1 VVVDLDRGAVEADG
15 SHPGTTEPGGQADVV
30 GTASVVVPFIIF
42 DPPRAIEASTWSQP
56 AARSRPAGT
65 VRRVARWG
73 WTWRSPLLR
82 YAAQRIPVYRR
93 DRGGSR
99 RATRLRSGAARRPG
113 HAAAPRE
120 GIGPLFHRSYW
131 IFVTDETLSGEE
143 LISYILEEPN
153 QVTPTEMASFE
164 TMSGEPARDLEV
176 GDELIVRLPG
186 PWNGPVRVIER
197 TPTSFRFATL
207 RGHME
212 AGEIEFRT
220 STDDRGFLEFR
231 IESWARSGDPLFHLL
246 YGRLLIGR
254 ELQQHMWAQF
264 CRRVARSAAACG

>member
-1 VVVDLDRGAVEADG
+1 VVAAGRPV
-15 SHPGTTEPGGQADVV
+15 QA
-30 GTASVVVPFIIF
+30 S
-42 DPPRAIEASTWSQP
+42 S
-56 AARSRPAGT
+56 T
-65 VRRVARWG
+65 VRRVARWSLDMA
-73 WTWRSPLLR
+73 TTLLR
-82 YAAQRIPVYRR
+82 YAAQRIPIYRR
-93 DRGGSR
+93 DRGESPGEPPDFDR
-99 RATRLRSGAARRPG
+99 ELPGDPATLQR
-113 HAAAPRE
+113 PRE

-131 IFVTDETLSGEE
+131 VFVTDESLSGEE
-143 LISYILEEPN
+143 LISYILKEPN
-153 QVTPTEMASFE
+153 QVAPTEMASFE
-164 TMSGEPARDLEV
+164 TMSGEPARNLEV

-220 STDDRGFLEFR
+220 GTDHRGFLEFR

-264 CRRVARSAAACG
+264 CRRVATVSGGVRMSNTASSTRRLEPTL

>member
-1 VVVDLDRGAVEADG
+1 MVAAGRPL
-15 SHPGTTEPGGQADVV
+15 QAL
-30 GTASVVVPFIIF
+30 S
-42 DPPRAIEASTWSQP
+42 
-56 AARSRPAGT
+56 T

-73 WTWRSPLLR
+73 LDMAITVLR

-93 DRGGSR
+93 DRGEFPGEPPDFDR
-99 RATRLRSGAARRPG
+99 ELPGDPATLQR
-113 HAAAPRE
+113 PRE

-131 IFVTDETLSGEE
+131 IFVTDGSLSGEE
-143 LISYILEEPN
+143 LISYILKEPN
-153 QVTPTEMASFE
+153 QVAPTEMASFE
-164 TMSGEPARDLEV
+164 TMSGEPARDLGV

-186 PWNGPVRVIER
+186 PWNGPVRVIDR

-207 RGHME
+207 QGHME

-220 STDDRGFLEFR
+220 RTDDRGFLEFR

-264 CRRVARSAAACG
+264 CRRVAKVSGGVRMSNTASSTRRLDPHL

>member
-1 VVVDLDRGAVEADG
+1 MVAAGR
-15 SHPGTTEPGGQADVV
+15 PFQAH
-30 GTASVVVPFIIF
+30 
-42 DPPRAIEASTWSQP
+42 STL
-56 AARSRPAGT
+56 
-65 VRRVARWG
+65 RRVARWCLDMA
-73 WTWRSPLLR
+73 TTLLR
-82 YAAQRIPVYRR
+82 YAAQRIPTYRR
-93 DRGGSR
+93 DREES
-99 RATRLRSGAARRPG
+99 PG
-113 HAAAPRE
+113 EPPDFDRELPGDPVSLQRPRE
-120 GIGPLFHRSYW
+120 GIGPLFHRCYW
-131 IFVTDETLSGEE
+131 VFVTDETLTGEE
-143 LISYILEEPN
+143 LIGYILQEPN
-153 QVTPTEMASFE
+153 QVAPTEMASFE

-207 RGHME
+207 KGHME

-264 CRRVARSAAACG
+264 CLRVAAVSGGVRMSNPASSTQRLEPTG